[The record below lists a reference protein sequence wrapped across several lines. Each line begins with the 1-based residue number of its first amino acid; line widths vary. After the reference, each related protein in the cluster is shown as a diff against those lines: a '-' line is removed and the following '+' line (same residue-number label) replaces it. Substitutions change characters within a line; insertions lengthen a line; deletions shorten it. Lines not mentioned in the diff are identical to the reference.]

1 MLQPGHPI
9 AVRLLLGRRA
19 RPVVMLNPVTGDD
32 RAGAVAAETAM
43 HKDRTGRIF
52 NNGKRARHIAFL
64 RPAKP
69 FQRDVDESHA
79 VAGGFSFFRR
89 PEFVGHAQTENSCD
103 AELLQAGEAGRI
115 RLGAAVKVV
124 VDPAKVGNA
133 MRGRHAA
140 IFGLTERGRQN
151 RQNAGRR
158 PSEKHPSHAA

>member
-1 MLQPGHPI
+1 MLQQRHPI

-43 HKDRTGRIF
+43 HKDRAGRIF

-69 FQRDVDESHA
+69 FQRHVDESHA
-79 VAGGFSFFRR
+79 VAGSFILFRR
-89 PEFVGHAQTENSCD
+89 PEFVGHAQTENRCD
-103 AELLQAGEAGRI
+103 AELFQAGEAGRI

-140 IFGLTERGRQN
+140 ISGSTDRPGRH
-151 RQNAGRR
+151 RQNARQR
-158 PSEKHPSHAA
+158 ASEKQASHAA

>member
-1 MLQPGHPI
+1 M
-9 AVRLLLGRRA
+9 
-19 RPVVMLNPVTGDD
+19 VMLNPVTGDD

-52 NNGKRARHIAFL
+52 NNGKRARHLAFL

-79 VAGGFSFFRR
+79 VAGRFILFRR

-103 AELLQAGEAGRI
+103 AELFQAGQAGRI

-133 MRGRHAA
+133 VPGRHAA
-140 IFGLTERGRQN
+140 ISGSTDRPGRN
-151 RQNAGRR
+151 RQNARQR
-158 PSEKHPSHAA
+158 PSEQRASHAA